1 MIDIYTDGACSGNPG
16 PGGWGAIVIDDGNKR
31 VLRGGDD
38 PTTNNR
44 MEMLAVIE
52 GLRSLPKSSQVT
64 VHTDSTY
71 VINTMTKGWKRKA
84 NQDLWADLDQQVNE
98 HRVSWQWVR
107 GHSGHVLNEEADSVA
122 FEESQTRAG
131 RMKPRRQP
139 LSGASEALDSSGA
152 PKAPQRPGT
161 LGTPEPAKLTHVD
174 AAGQATMVDVGAK
187 SETRRTA
194 KAEGRVNMKPET
206 VRLIS
211 ENAMKKGDV
220 LGVAR
225 VAGIMAAK
233 QTHDLIPLC
242 HPLPLDSISVDL
254 RIDDDTS
261 SVHIEAT
268 ASTSAK
274 TGVEMEALTAVSV
287 AALTVYDMCK
297 AVDRGMRID
306 GVRLLSKTGGKSDFT
321 ASS

>member
-1 MIDIYTDGACSGNPG
+1 MVDIYTDGACSGNPG

-52 GLRSLPKSSQVT
+52 GLRSVPKSSQVT
-64 VHTDSTY
+64 IHTDSTY

-84 NQDLWADLDQQVNE
+84 NQDLWAMLDDQVYAR
-98 HRVSWQWVR
+98 RVSWQWVR

-139 LSGASEALDSSGA
+139 PSGASGA
-152 PKAPQRPGT
+152 PKIPWTPK
-161 LGTPEPAKLTHVD
+161 TPEPATLTHVD

-187 SETRRTA
+187 PETRRVA

-233 QTHDLIPLC
+233 RAPDLIPLC
-242 HPLPLDSISVDL
+242 HPLPLDAITVDL
-254 RIDDDTS
+254 TIDDDTS

-306 GVRLLSKTGGKSDFT
+306 GVRLLSKTGGKSEYIF
-321 ASS
+321 AP